1 VRPPDG
7 ILALAKKRLNGVP
20 ILGVEPSHQMN
31 LPQLVSFPEISGK
44 IAKKSKEGIARGSE
58 DAIFKTFPTR
68 PARLIDLE

>member
-1 VRPPDG
+1 M
-7 ILALAKKRLNGVP
+7 
-20 ILGVEPSHQMN
+20 GVEPSHQMN